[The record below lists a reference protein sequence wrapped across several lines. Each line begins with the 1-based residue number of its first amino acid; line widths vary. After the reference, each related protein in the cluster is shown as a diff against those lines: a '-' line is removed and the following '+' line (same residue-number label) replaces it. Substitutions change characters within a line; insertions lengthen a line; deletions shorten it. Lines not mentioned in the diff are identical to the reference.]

1 MKARVKTPEEWLRE
15 VSQQVAETKALII
28 REAAREQ
35 ALEEVQRKRARRGSE
50 WRKRGTR

>member
-15 VSQQVAETKALII
+15 VSRQVEETKALII